1 MQQLL
6 PRTTSS
12 QSCQLTFS
20 NLRAIRC
27 RMSRAVFRGTLG
39 HGDKTTISR
48 DSAKRH
54 FSRLTSYFI
63 SGVIIQLL
71 LAIGLAESHYYIALT
86 FGYTHKLPI
95 TEKSIAASS
104 HSALSTLQW
113 QSSAEDQNSSH
124 KRVTRPRPPHASL
137 GSSRQRPCAMCH
149 IRGRTASSPRSSST
163 GMNVICL
170 LSVFSQQSM
179 PISPKGPCDQPF
191 TQGKLLEGNFSEL

>member
-27 RMSRAVFRGTLG
+27 RMGRAVFRGTLG

-86 FGYTHKLPI
+86 FGYTHRLPI
-95 TEKSIAASS
+95 THNREVYSCKLTQCFIHLAMAELSWRPEFLPQMGNEARTPTCLFGFLLTEALRNVSHQRQNCFLPQEFLHWYKRNLSS
-104 HSALSTLQW
+104 VS
-113 QSSAEDQNSSH
+113 
-124 KRVTRPRPPHASL
+124 
-137 GSSRQRPCAMCH
+137 
-149 IRGRTASSPRSSST
+149 
-163 GMNVICL
+163 
-170 LSVFSQQSM
+170 F
-179 PISPKGPCDQPF
+179 
-191 TQGKLLEGNFSEL
+191 

>member
-1 MQQLL
+1 MQQHL

-27 RMSRAVFRGTLG
+27 RMGRAVFRGTLG

-54 FSRLTSYFI
+54 FSRSTSYFI

-86 FGYTHKLPI
+86 FGYTHRLPI
-95 TEKSIAASS
+95 THNREVYSCRLTQCFVHLAMAEPE
-104 HSALSTLQW
+104 W
-113 QSSAEDQNSSH
+113 QSSAEGQNSSH
-124 KRVTRPRPPHASL
+124 KWVTRPGPPHASL
-137 GSSRQRPCAMCH
+137 GSS
-149 IRGRTASSPRSSST
+149 
-163 GMNVICL
+163 
-170 LSVFSQQSM
+170 
-179 PISPKGPCDQPF
+179 
-191 TQGKLLEGNFSEL
+191 